1 MGIIEDAKR
10 KYDIL
15 VGERKGAFERRR
27 TEILTKHPEINALL
41 KERRALWL
49 RAMAERSDPDQV
61 GTESDRIEELI
72 ARALRTAGERED
84 ALEYAPECAKCSDTG
99 YIDGKMCSCL
109 AQLVLD
115 EGFNLEY
122 TADIIRREN
131 FDTFN
136 ELLFSSSE
144 DNRGRS
150 PRKTALKARDA
161 CLSFVNNMDKRYANL
176 LIRGR
181 AGTGKTFLTHCI
193 AKAAMDLG
201 NTVLYVTGY
210 GMIDMLTKAA
220 VGDADDSFYDYLIS
234 CDLLVIDDLG
244 TERRTDFSEKMLYQV
259 INERMNAQR
268 PIVFST
274 NLTARELGECYDERI
289 TSRLFGTA
297 VGVSMPDDDLRAV
310 LKTGTNND

>member
-15 VGERKGAFERRR
+15 VSERKGAFERRR
-27 TEILTKHPEINALL
+27 SEILSSHPEISALL
-41 KERRALWL
+41 KERRDLWL
-49 RAMAERSDPDQV
+49 KAMADRSDPDQV

-72 ARALRTAGERED
+72 ARVLKTAGESKD
-84 ALEYAPECAKCSDTG
+84 ALDYSPGCGKCSDTG
-99 YIDGKMCSCL
+99 YINGKMCSCL

-115 EGFNLEY
+115 ECFNQEY
-122 TADIIRREN
+122 TADIIRKEN

-136 ELLFSSSE
+136 VQLFSSSE
-144 DNRGRS
+144 DSRGRS
-150 PRKTALKARDA
+150 PRKTAEKARDA
-161 CLSFVNNMDKRYANL
+161 CMSFVSNMDKKYANL
-176 LIRGR
+176 LIRGK

-220 VGDADDSFYDYLIS
+220 VGEADDSFYDYLIS

-297 VGVSMPDDDLRAV
+297 IGVSMPDEDLRTV
-310 LKTGTNND
+310 LRTGMKK